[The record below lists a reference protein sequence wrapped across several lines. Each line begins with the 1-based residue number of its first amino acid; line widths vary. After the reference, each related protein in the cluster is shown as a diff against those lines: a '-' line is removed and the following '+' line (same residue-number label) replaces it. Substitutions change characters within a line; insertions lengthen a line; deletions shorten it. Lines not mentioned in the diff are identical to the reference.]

1 MNKIALCIGNTSYSE
16 SPLKNPAKDAKD
28 LSVRLKALGFSCA
41 VCEDS
46 NIATMEKALKRF
58 SDKLSNAD
66 VGLFFF
72 AGHGMQID
80 GANYLT
86 AIDTNFDSEID
97 AKHSSLPLNKV
108 IEFLERGGNATSII
122 ILDACRNNPYER
134 RWRNGR
140 NIGLAPVYAPKGTII
155 AFATSP
161 GQLASDGDGEN
172 GTFTSALL
180 KHICAQNVT
189 IEDLFKRIRNTLS
202 ALTAGKQTSWEHTS
216 LMGDFFFNSS
226 ILTDEFITE
235 YSPQAK
241 ADSHF
246 DCTSGRPLSDI
257 ITKLRS
263 HNWYSQNPVIKMLST
278 VNWDTCDKDE
288 LFVLGRNIYQAT
300 CGLSSDAEKYLSNLS
315 PHLKK
320 LDEEVAFHIL
330 NGMLY
335 EIYFDSNDRFRECK
349 KTVKL
354 DAVFLLEED
363 EYFSTSFAFIQQALI
378 PYQKQLFYIPGSG
391 RDVQVDIILSTK
403 EDNNKAVTRLIFDG
417 QDILYSNDG
426 ITLIEYD
433 DDNFFYARSDTHLE
447 DILVSGLVV
456 PRRRLVATPSEAL
469 PSYKSLL
476 IPFNYKIQRYAI

>member
-1 MNKIALCIGNTSYSE
+1 MNKKALCIGNASYPE

-28 LSVRLKALGFSCA
+28 LSNKLTALGFSCM
-41 VCEDS
+41 VCENS
-46 NIATMEKALKRF
+46 NIVTMQEALTTFADRL
-58 SDKLSNAD
+58 SDAD

-80 GANYLT
+80 GNNYLT
-86 AIDTNFDSEID
+86 AIDTDFESEIS
-97 AKHSSLPLNKV
+97 AKYSSLPLNMV
-108 IEFLERGGNATSII
+108 IDFLEKGGNETSII

-140 NIGLAPVYAPKGTII
+140 NLGLAPVYAPKGTII

-161 GQLASDGDGEN
+161 GQMASDGEGKN
-172 GTFTSALL
+172 GAFTSALL
-180 KHICAQNVT
+180 KHIEVQNVT
-189 IEDLFKRIRNTLS
+189 IEDLFKRVRNTLS
-202 ALTAGKQTSWEHTS
+202 VLTAGKQTSWEHTS

-226 ILTDEFITE
+226 ILSDEFITE

-246 DCTSGRPLSDI
+246 DCISGRPLSDI

-263 HNWYSQNPVIKMLST
+263 YNWYTQNPAIKMLST
-278 VNWDTCDKDE
+278 FKWDGCSKDE
-288 LFVLGRNIYQAT
+288 LFVLGRNIYQTA
-300 CGLSSDAEKYLSNLS
+300 CGSSSDAEKYLSDLS
-315 PHLKK
+315 SHLKK
-320 LDEEVAFHIL
+320 LSEEVAFHIL

-335 EIYFDSNDRFRECK
+335 EIYFDSNDRFRERK

-391 RDVQVDIILSTK
+391 RDVQVDIILSKK
-403 EDNNKAVTRLIFDG
+403 ESDNKAVTRLIFEG

-426 ITLIEYD
+426 VTLIEYD
-433 DDNFFYARSDTHLE
+433 DDNFLNARSDTHLK

-456 PRRRLVATPSEAL
+456 PRRRLVANFSEEL